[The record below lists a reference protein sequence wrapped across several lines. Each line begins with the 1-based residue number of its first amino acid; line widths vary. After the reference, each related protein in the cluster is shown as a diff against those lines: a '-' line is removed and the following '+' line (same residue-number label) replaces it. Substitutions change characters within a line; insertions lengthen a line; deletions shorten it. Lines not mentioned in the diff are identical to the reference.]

1 MNDFDASGCKQRSR
15 PQSEAAKP
23 QALDRAPQ
31 SGGQSFVTEREAPW
45 IHRRVFRAM
54 YPSPARHAMAVG
66 QLRCQ
71 HRSPTALALWI
82 IRWGSDAS
90 SDVLRGS
97 ARCAR
102 CGRKGATVH
111 ITGGALLAPIRGCRG
126 QPACSLLQTSLI
138 VRMLAPRGPH
148 PPVFDPHNGL
158 RSELYGSK
166 PAYSSSTRLNE
177 IEPLIWLGASARRRA
192 EPLPAGSSG
201 GRLVICA
208 CDHS

>member
-1 MNDFDASGCKQRSR
+1 VANLSSPNEKRLRFIGEFSGQCT
-15 PQSEAAKP
+15 
-23 QALDRAPQ
+23 L
-31 SGGQSFVTEREAPW
+31 
-45 IHRRVFRAM
+45 HRRVTPWLWVNCAASIAHQR
-54 YPSPARHAMAVG
+54 R
-66 QLRCQ
+66 LRC
-71 HRSPTALALWI
+71 
-82 IRWGSDAS
+82 GSYDGVLTRRATCCAAPPAVRDA
-90 SDVLRGS
+90 V
-97 ARCAR
+97 AK
-102 CGRKGATVH
+102 GRPSTSR
-111 ITGGALLAPIRGCRG
+111 GALLAPIRGCRG